1 MYLLK
6 VTNTVAPVERVLT
19 SRQSSFLS
27 IGLIILML
35 GRYSKPPSLSHLM
48 PYILVF
54 FILVSPSTKK
64 SLLLDKRVQQFAI
77 VYLASIVPIIIY
89 SLSNLQSVSTML
101 SGLDNLIRV
110 FPLFVIGLF
119 LRRTR
124 IIELVLGVSLI
135 VSFLLVLTLFLNPE
149 QIRTFFIAW
158 YSDPTKALQ
167 SISMRRGIATMVSPA
182 GLGYF
187 AVLSIV
193 YFVLQGKI
201 FSRNTEESIAL
212 SQLLMVVAVLVGLF
226 SVSKTFL
233 FGLLISFALLLFTK
247 LWQNMR
253 NKHFSVIFLQ
263 AKKDVPRIV
272 LLLLVIFLLLQLTT
286 YFIPEFG
293 NTFDYFNE
301 VLNDP
306 FTKALS
312 GRYDNV
318 LLGMQ
323 DMILEVFPLG
333 YGFFSARYGDV
344 FVGDSGYLLI
354 LFMGGI
360 FTFCLYYLSL
370 ILLGAKNRYL
380 FIIISLGLFV
390 DLGRPAFW
398 GSRASDLLW
407 ILVGFWYYSS
417 KERKY
422 ENQTLRA

>member
-1 MYLLK
+1 
-6 VTNTVAPVERVLT
+6 
-19 SRQSSFLS
+19 
-27 IGLIILML
+27 
-35 GRYSKPPSLSHLM
+35 
-48 PYILVF
+48 
-54 FILVSPSTKK
+54 
-64 SLLLDKRVQQFAI
+64 
-77 VYLASIVPIIIY
+77 
-89 SLSNLQSVSTML
+89 ML
-101 SGLDNLIRV
+101 SSLDNLLRV
-110 FPLFVIGLF
+110 FPLILVGLF
-119 LRRTR
+119 LRGTR
-124 IIELVLGVSLI
+124 IIKLVLGVTLI
-135 VSFLLVLTLFLNPE
+135 VSLLLVILLFVYPQLL
-149 QIRTFFIAW
+149 RAFFIAW
-158 YSDPTKALQ
+158 YADPTKALQ